1 MKYERVTERAGNGKS
16 ITKGCATCNDICFDC
31 SYAES
36 AIERL
41 AELEDKI
48 EQGTLIELPCK
59 VGDTVYVPWRWD
71 DQQGVASV
79 KVEEINFYDTQMHYM
94 FLIDMESDDESFNQE
109 FGGWKIDQSIG
120 KTVFLTREEA
130 EKRLEELQK

>member
-1 MKYERVTERAGNGKS
+1 MSDV
-16 ITKGCATCNDICFDC
+16 IF
-31 SYAES
+31 
-36 AIERL
+36 
-41 AELEDKI
+41 ELEHEKMVLQSADAEQKAEI

-59 VGDTVYVPWRWD
+59 VGDTAYVPWRWD

-130 EKRLEELQK
+130 EKRLKELQE

>member
-1 MKYERVTERAGNGKS
+1 MEYKRLTDKDWHKEKFYGHS
-16 ITKGCATCNDICFDC
+16 DC
-31 SYAES
+31 DRT
-36 AIERL
+36 ILKRL
-41 AELEDKI
+41 WDLENKI
-48 EQGTLIELPCK
+48 EQGMLIELPCK

-120 KTVFLTREEA
+120 ETVFLTREEA
-130 EKRLEELQK
+130 EKRLKELQE

>member
-1 MKYERVTERAGNGKS
+1 MIEVLGILRVGA
-16 ITKGCATCNDICFDC
+16 
-31 SYAES
+31 
-36 AIERL
+36 
-41 AELEDKI
+41 
-48 EQGTLIELPCK
+48 
-59 VGDTVYVPWRWD
+59 TVYVPWRWD

-120 KTVFLTREEA
+120 ETVFLTREEA
-130 EKRLEELQK
+130 EKRLEELKMNIWKKNKRLPCGKR